1 MRGNVNVILD
11 TQLTEE
17 QIKNNHLI
25 CFGDFHSNQYLRS
38 VADRLPIRWTKESLA
53 VGTQEF
59 ESDKCIPAFCFP
71 NPRNPERYVVVN
83 SGMTYREF
91 SNVSNSRQIPMLPDW
106 AILGIDSQDDGIFAG
121 KVIAQGFFDE
131 RWSLPGSQPEPKRQ

>member
-1 MRGNVNVILD
+1 MRGDVNVVLD
-11 TQLTEE
+11 TELTEE

-38 VADRLPIRWTKESLA
+38 IADNLPIQWSKETLR
-53 VGTQEF
+53 VGSRKF
-59 ESDKCIPAFCFP
+59 ESDKCVPAFCFP
-71 NPRNPERYVVVN
+71 NPRNPKRYVVVN

-106 AILGIDSQDDGIFAG
+106 AILGVDSKDDAIFAG
-121 KVIAQGFFDE
+121 EVIAQGFFDE
-131 RWSLPGSQPEPKRQ
+131 SWSLPEKQPAPTP